1 MSKEIYLLNDLSHA
15 LGIIGLVE
23 LQERLEIAD
32 WIFGNIQDR
41 PDPRGP
47 SHGGLEPGKPPNDE
61 DVFRSMPV
69 QRPLSAN
76 AIAETETQKPEAQVM
91 QFLALKRWYFTIGD
105 TDCAPSVPHGHENS
119 KTQKWPKINPYT
131 GKVFTS
137 IHAEDTSRRLSRE
150 EMKAIWRNAD
160 FVEHCRK
167 HVKWYSERFPDYMFV
182 NARRG
187 YLAFPRW

>member
-1 MSKEIYLLNDLSHA
+1 MSKEIYLLTDLSYA

-23 LQERLEIAD
+23 LQERLEVAD
-32 WIFGNIQDR
+32 WLFGNMQDR

-47 SHGGLEPGKPPNDE
+47 SDGGLEPDKPPCDE
-61 DVFRSMPV
+61 DVFRPMPV
-69 QRPLSAN
+69 QRPPS
-76 AIAETETQKPEAQVM
+76 AIATADTQEPEAEVV
-91 QFLALKRWYFTIGD
+91 QFLALKRWHFTIGD
-105 TDCAPSVPHGHENS
+105 PDCAPSVPHGHENS

-150 EMKAIWRNAD
+150 EMKVLWQNAG
-160 FVEHCRK
+160 FVEHCRE
-167 HVKWYSERFPDYMFV
+167 HVKWYATKFPEYRFV

>member
-1 MSKEIYLLNDLSHA
+1 MSKEIFLLSDLSYA
-15 LGIIGLVE
+15 NGLIGLVE

-32 WIFGNIQDR
+32 WLFGNTQDQ

-47 SHGGLEPGKPPNDE
+47 VDQKIETDKPPSDE
-61 DVFRSMPV
+61 DVFRPIPV
-69 QRPLSAN
+69 QQPFVASAK
-76 AIAETETQKPEAQVM
+76 AETRKPEAEAM

-105 TDCAPSVPHGHENS
+105 PDCAPSVPHGHENS

-150 EMKAIWRNAD
+150 EMKALWRNSD
-160 FVEHCRK
+160 FVEHCRD
-167 HVKWYSERFPDYMFV
+167 HVKWYAAQFPEYRFI

-187 YLAFPRW
+187 FLAFPRW